1 MRKSEH
7 RAQLATAEQVPNPEP
22 EPEPELESE
31 CEPLLVREVTVELG
45 GSCTWSLQKC
55 STCQRWRVKWWWVGE
70 RCATCQRATHHSR
83 LGRLRPQISATCV
96 GRAVVRVLLC
106 VVLTAICEPQQ
117 PYTCVRVCVCVCT
130 LWFNS
135 RRQTIDMVID
145 S

>member
-22 EPEPELESE
+22 EPELEPESD

-55 STCQRWRVKWWWVGE
+55 STCQWWRVKWWWVGE

-83 LGRLRPQISATCV
+83 LGRRDIGDMCRASCYACV
-96 GRAVVRVLLC
+96 AVCCSNCNL
-106 VVLTAICEPQQ
+106 
-117 PYTCVRVCVCVCT
+117 
-130 LWFNS
+130 
-135 RRQTIDMVID
+135 
-145 S
+145 